1 MMIYYYKRKYAHK
14 EVSSHVRTD
23 LALVFPPTWI
33 ASNMDSI
40 ILSHSEFLGVLL
52 NWPVKKQ
59 STY

>member
-33 ASNMDSI
+33 PSNMDSI
-40 ILSHSEFLGVLL
+40 ILSHSEFLGGLL
-52 NWPVKKQ
+52 KQPV
-59 STY
+59 